1 MQHVNH
7 RNLVKTTT
15 FTLATED
22 DVAELAAVVQR
33 FYEESAYKTY
43 AEFDLTKAEDYGYA
57 MIERGI
63 VPHIIAR
70 IDNQIVGFISYSLD
84 QSGWVKPI
92 AILEMFY
99 VVPERRKTALGRVL
113 LMLAMDMATGDGACA
128 FHAPVASGTDNV
140 ETLKNLFSKHG
151 FETCGY
157 MMRMSL

>member
-1 MQHVNH
+1 MQNINP
-7 RNLVKTTT
+7 RNLIKTAT

-84 QSGWVKPI
+84 QSGWVRPI
-92 AILEMFY
+92 AILQMIY
-99 VVPERRKTALGRVL
+99 VMPEHRKSALGRAL
-113 LMLAMDMATGDGACA
+113 LMLAVDMAAGDGACA
-128 FHAPVASGTDNV
+128 FHAPVASGTGSV
-140 ETLKNLFSKHG
+140 GTLKNLFSKHG

-157 MMRMSL
+157 MMRRSL